1 MEDASMNAWTW
12 RTRLGVTALALTLLS
27 FAAPAGRAAAP
38 ALAPTKDEDAKK
50 LAQLAKD
57 LEANGVNVPHWLR
70 ATVGFAP
77 DLDGFPAEAHV
88 YFDLP
93 DVVKLRAA
101 YQAIENAKAD
111 SGAVLLDLLGKR
123 LELEKLDKK
132 GDKLTDEERA
142 AGVKIAE
149 QMLELLKKL
158 NPDFKVNDV
167 RTLQIKFVFKPAPER
182 PKLADED
189 RNRLAVLAQY
199 LEQSRNGGPV
209 AALKR
214 YFSLDAD
221 AAHLLLWES
230 GTCQLAFER
239 AFAEKQTKEP
249 KFLEQL
255 VARVNEDALKHKDRT
270 LERTALLWPKAPQRQ
285 PGDDELPALT
295 PPRGPKFPDA
305 PKAVRGA
312 GQRAEDYRKDNA
324 EAASLKPADVR
335 KTVGNPTGIFFAAEA
350 RADNA
355 LPKPAALEYTPGA
368 GAADGKLTVT
378 FANDTKRTLAPV
390 HAEDARVAFE
400 MIYGANAAK
409 PGDGVPLLVLDGPHS
424 YFEVK
429 DGKLLRGR
437 RREVTLHP
445 ALLDR
450 ELALAC
456 VRIDGLPRSRQ
467 WLLDEIDADPAWGR
481 FDKDEAARRK
491 QALRQTA
498 DWVFDPWTNL
508 ARKFGPHS
516 SVFRLT
522 DVPLL
527 IRGGDGVL
535 AVERDDP
542 SGRWGEPLR
551 RSTFIEADL
560 IIQKYSDL
568 GRKAGEVK
576 RPANYQAEAYQLMAE
591 LVPTSAE
598 LQRLNNFAAVLA
610 VVRWAKAGEAKFAAP
625 PKPKD
630 GPRTPEAVAV
640 YPDKVVPLPG
650 GSRDEVLKR
659 ETGKLDA
666 ALKDLADKDAIKKL
680 QTLCA
685 KVIEAIEA
693 EDKDTL
699 EKLAKEVTELERT
712 SAEVRLYQELVE
724 AKYAEILTINHSTPP
739 GKRPDLKVEERR
751 LKPLVEKL
759 TALAEESPAEYLLGT
774 NLVTRFLKRLEDQTK
789 ID

>member
-1 MEDASMNAWTW
+1 MNAWTW
-12 RTRLGVTALALTLLS
+12 RKQTRLGVAALALTLLS
-27 FAAPAGRAAAP
+27 LVTPAVRAAEP
-38 ALAPTKDEDAKK
+38 ALVPAKPEDAKK
-50 LAQLAKD
+50 LDQLARD
-57 LEANGVNVPHWLR
+57 LEAAGVNVPQWLR
-70 ATVGFAP
+70 STVGFAP
-77 DLDGFPAEAHV
+77 ELDGFPAEAHV

-101 YQAIENAKAD
+101 YRAIENARAD
-111 SGAVLLDLLGKR
+111 SGAVLLDLLNKR

-132 GDKLTDEERA
+132 GEKLTDAERA
-142 AGVKIAE
+142 AGVKLAE
-149 QMLELLKKL
+149 QMVALLKKL
-158 NPDFKVNDV
+158 NPGFKVDDV
-167 RTLQIKFVFKPAPER
+167 RTLQIKFVFQPAPER
-182 PKLADED
+182 PKLSDED

-199 LEQSRNGGPV
+199 LEQSCNGGPV

-214 YFSLDAD
+214 YFDLDAD
-221 AAHLLLWES
+221 AAHALLWES
-230 GTCQLAFER
+230 GTLQLAFER
-239 AFAEKQTKEP
+239 SFAEKLGKEP

-255 VARVNEDALKHKDRT
+255 VARVNEYAIKHKDRT
-270 LERTALLWPKAPQRQ
+270 LERTAILWSKAPEKR

-295 PPRGPKFPDA
+295 LPRGPKFPEV
-305 PKAVRGA
+305 PRAVRGA
-312 GQRAEDYRKDNA
+312 DKRAEDYRKDNT

-335 KTVGNPTGIFFAAEA
+335 KSVGNPTGIFFAAEA

-355 LPKPAALEYTPGA
+355 LPKPTAIEYTPGP
-368 GAADGKLTVT
+368 GTADGKLTVS
-378 FANDTKRTLAPV
+378 FADDSKRTLAPV
-390 HAEDARVAFE
+390 HAEDAWVAYE
-400 MIYGANAAK
+400 LIYGKNAAK
-409 PGDGVPLLVLDGPHS
+409 PGDGMPLLVLDGPHS

-445 ALLDR
+445 ALLER

-456 VRIDGLPRSRQ
+456 ARIDGLPRSRQ

-516 SVFRLT
+516 SVFRVT

-527 IRGGDGVL
+527 IRGGDGTLV
-535 AVERDDP
+535 VERDDP
-542 SGRWGEPLR
+542 SHRWSEPVR

-576 RPANYQAEAYQLMAE
+576 RPANYQAEAYALMAE
-591 LVPTSAE
+591 MVPTSSE
-598 LQRLNNFAAVLA
+598 LQRLNNFAAVLG
-610 VVRWAKAGEAKFAAP
+610 VVRWAKAADAKFAAP
-625 PKPKD
+625 PNPKD

-640 YPDKVVPLPG
+640 FADKVVPLPG
-650 GSRDEVLKR
+650 GTKAEVLR
-659 ETGKLDA
+659 QEVAKLDA
-666 ALKDLADKDAIKKL
+666 ALKDLADKEPIKKL
-680 QTLCA
+680 QALCA
-685 KVIEAIEA
+685 KVIEA

-699 EKLAKEVTELERT
+699 DKLAKEVTELAN
-712 SAEVRLYQELVE
+712 SSPEVRLYEELVE
-724 AKYAEILTINHSTPP
+724 AKYAEILTINHATPP
-739 GKRPDLKVEERR
+739 GKTPDLKAEERR

-759 TALAEESPAEYLLGT
+759 TGLMEESPAEYLLGT

>member
-1 MEDASMNAWTW
+1 MNASIGRK
-12 RTRLGVTALALTLLS
+12 RTGPGAAALGFILLS
-27 FAAPAGRAAAP
+27 FVAPAGRAAEP
-38 ALAPTKDEDAKK
+38 ALAPKKAEDDRK
-50 LAQLAKD
+50 LTQLAKE
-57 LEANGVNVPHWLR
+57 LEANAVNVPQWLR
-70 ATVGFAP
+70 TTVGFAP
-77 DLDGFPAEAHV
+77 DLGGFPAAAHV

-101 YQAIENAKAD
+101 YQGIENAKAD
-111 SGAVLLDLLGKR
+111 DGAVLLDLLNKR

-132 GDKLTDEERA
+132 GDKLTEEERA
-142 AGVKIAE
+142 AGLQLAADMI
-149 QMLELLKKL
+149 LLLTKL
-158 NPDFKVNDV
+158 NPGFKASDV
-167 RTLQIKFVFKPAPER
+167 RTLQIKFAFPPAPER
-182 PKLADED
+182 PKLTDED
-189 RNRLAVLAQY
+189 RNRLAVLTQH

-214 YFSLDAD
+214 YFDLDAD
-221 AAHLLLWES
+221 AAHTLLWES
-230 GTCQLAFER
+230 GTFQLAFER
-239 AFAEKQTKEP
+239 AFAGKQTKEP

-255 VARVNEDALKHKDRT
+255 VTRVNESALKNKDHT
-270 LERTALLWPKAPQRQ
+270 IERTAILWAKAPEKR
-285 PGDDELPALT
+285 PGDDDLPALT
-295 PPRGPKFPDA
+295 PQRGLKLPDA
-305 PKAVRGA
+305 PKPVRGA
-312 GQRAEDYRKDNA
+312 DQRAEDYRKDNA
-324 EAASLKPADVR
+324 GAASLKPADVR

-350 RADNA
+350 RADGA

-368 GAADGKLTVT
+368 NAADGKLTVT
-378 FANDTKRTLAPV
+378 FGDGSKRTLAPV
-390 HAEDARVAFE
+390 HAEDIWVAFE
-400 MIYGANAAK
+400 MIYGKSAAK

-445 ALLDR
+445 SLLDR

-467 WLLDEIDADPAWGR
+467 WLLDEIDADPAWGH

-491 QALRQTA
+491 QALRHAA

-508 ARKFGPHS
+508 ARTFGPHS
-516 SVFRLT
+516 SVFRVT

-527 IRGGDGVL
+527 IRGGDGTLV
-535 AVERDDP
+535 VERDDP
-542 SGRWGEPLR
+542 AHRWSEPLR

-591 LVPTSAE
+591 LLPTSAE

-610 VVRWAKAGEAKFAAP
+610 VVRWAKAGDAKFAAP
-625 PKPKD
+625 AKPKA

-650 GSRDEVLKR
+650 GSKDEVLKQ
-659 ETGKLDA
+659 EVAKLDA
-666 ALKDLADKDAIKKL
+666 TLKDLAEKDAIKKL
-680 QTLCA
+680 QKLCA
-685 KVIEAIEA
+685 KVIEA
-693 EDKDTL
+693 EDKETI
-699 EKLAKEVTELERT
+699 EKLAKEVTELT
-712 SAEVRLYQELVE
+712 QSAPEVRLFEELVE
-724 AKYAEILTINHSTPP
+724 AKYVEILTINHSTPP
-739 GKRPDLKVEERR
+739 GKNPDFEAEKRR
-751 LKPLVEKL
+751 LRPLVQKL
-759 TALAEESPAEYLLGT
+759 TDLAEESPAEYFLGL
-774 NLVTRFLKRLEDQTK
+774 NLVERFLKRLADQTQ

>member
-1 MEDASMNAWTW
+1 MNAWTW
-12 RTRLGVTALALTLLS
+12 RNRTRLGVAALALILLS
-27 FAAPAGRAAAP
+27 SAAPAAEP
-38 ALAPTKDEDAKK
+38 ALAPAKPEDAKK
-50 LAQLAKD
+50 LTQLAND
-57 LEANGVNVPHWLR
+57 LEAAGVNVPLWLR
-70 ATVGFAP
+70 TTVGFAP
-77 DLDGFPAEAHV
+77 DLDGFPAEAHA

-111 SGAVLLDLLGKR
+111 SGGVLLDLLGKR

-142 AGVKIAE
+142 AGVKLAE

-158 NPDFKVNDV
+158 NPGFKVSDV

-189 RNRLAVLAQY
+189 RSRLAVLTQY

-209 AALKR
+209 AALTR
-214 YFSLDAD
+214 YFGLDAD
-221 AAHLLLWES
+221 AAHALLWES

-239 AFAEKQTKEP
+239 AFAEKQAKEP

-270 LERTALLWPKAPQRQ
+270 LERTAALWPKAPQKQ
-285 PGDDELPALT
+285 PGDDDLPALT
-295 PPRGPKFPDA
+295 PPRGPKFPEA
-305 PKAVRGA
+305 PKAVRSA
-312 GQRAEDYRKDNA
+312 EQRAEDYRKDNA
-324 EAASLKPADVR
+324 EAASLKPAEVR
-335 KTVGNPTGIFFAAEA
+335 KTVGNPSGIFFAAEA
-350 RADNA
+350 RADNTV
-355 LPKPAALEYTPGA
+355 PKPATVEYTPGT

-378 FANDTKRTLAPV
+378 FADDTKRTLAPV
-390 HAEDARVAFE
+390 HAEDAWVAFE
-400 MIYGANAAK
+400 MIYGASAAK

-456 VRIDGLPRSRQ
+456 VRIDGMPRSRQ

-516 SVFRLT
+516 SVFRVT

-542 SGRWGEPLR
+542 SGRWGEALR
-551 RSTFIEADL
+551 RGTFIEADL

-576 RPANYQAEAYQLMAE
+576 RPTNYQAEAYQLMAE

-610 VVRWAKAGEAKFAAP
+610 VVRWAKAADAKFAAP

-650 GSRDEVLKR
+650 GSKDEVLKR
-659 ETGKLDA
+659 EVAKLDA
-666 ALKDLADKDAIKKL
+666 ALKELADKDAIKKL
-680 QTLCA
+680 QKLCA
-685 KVIEAIEA
+685 KVIEA

-699 EKLAKEVTELERT
+699 EKLAKEVTELEKT
-712 SAEVRLYQELVE
+712 SPEVRLYQEVVE
-724 AKYAEILTINHSTPP
+724 AKYEEILTINHSPPP
-739 GKRPDLKVEERR
+739 GKIPDPKAEERR
-751 LKPLVEKL
+751 LRPLMQKL
-759 TALAEESPAEYLLGT
+759 TALVEEAPAEFLLGT
-774 NLVTRFLKRLEDQTK
+774 NLVNRFLKRLQDQTK
-789 ID
+789 VD